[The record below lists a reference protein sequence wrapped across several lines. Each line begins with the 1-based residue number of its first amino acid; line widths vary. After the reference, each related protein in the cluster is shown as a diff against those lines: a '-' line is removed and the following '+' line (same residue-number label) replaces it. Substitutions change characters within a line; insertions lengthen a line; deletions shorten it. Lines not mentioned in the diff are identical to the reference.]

1 MELKRLITRFA
12 YRIEPN
18 PGGGFIARA
27 SDPSAPAL
35 TAPTRA
41 ELQQKIQQN
50 ILTGL
55 AEEFP
60 SLKIQ
65 PGTTHRELAFHV
77 EHTPAGGFEIHS
89 ADPNIEVIQTN
100 SHQELESRFL
110 EKILGFA
117 EKLSP
122 ELSAALAKANVGD
135 VKVIV
140 NTRTA
145 FNVNPTSRKITMGA
159 PQSFALNSAPSQ
171 QGTQVATLNGVAAPL
186 DNSPITP
193 EKSNFGRIFFRLLL
207 GSLILA
213 ALVYFLL
220 YRLRF

>member
-89 ADPNIEVIQTN
+89 ADPNVGVIQTN

-159 PQSFALNSAPSQ
+159 PQSFALGQSQ
-171 QGTQVATLNGVAAPL
+171 QGTQGATLNGMAAPL

-193 EKSNFGRIFFRLLL
+193 EKSDVGRIFVRLLL

-220 YRLRF
+220 HQMRF